1 MSDCFSADANTN
13 LEDGKTYTWGSL
25 SVKFT
30 KNNASGTSNYNV
42 KDGGLRFYAS
52 DVMTISAEKDIV
64 KLEFFTYASKKGP
77 FTANVGE
84 VEVPEGDVTVV
95 WTGETKSV
103 ELTAENQIRIKEIKV
118 TYKK

>member
-1 MSDCFSADANTN
+1 M
-13 LEDGKTYTWGSL
+13 
-25 SVKFT
+25 
-30 KNNASGTSNYNV
+30 
-42 KDGGLRFYAS
+42 
-52 DVMTISAEKDIV
+52 
-64 KLEFFTYASKKGP
+64 KLEFVTYGSKKGP

>member
-1 MSDCFSADANTN
+1 MN
-13 LEDGKTYTWGSL
+13 LSHT
-25 SVKFT
+25 V
-30 KNNASGTSNYNV
+30 
-42 KDGGLRFYAS
+42 
-52 DVMTISAEKDIV
+52 
-64 KLEFFTYASKKGP
+64 P